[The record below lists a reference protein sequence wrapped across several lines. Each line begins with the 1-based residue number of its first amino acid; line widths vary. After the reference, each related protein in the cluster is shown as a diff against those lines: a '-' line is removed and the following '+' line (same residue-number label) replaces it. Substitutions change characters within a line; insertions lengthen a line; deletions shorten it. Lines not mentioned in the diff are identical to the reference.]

1 MADQDGDKTEA
12 PTPRRRQEAME
23 QGKVARSQDL
33 VAASL
38 LLAMIVLLGWT
49 GQKLFASLMLVMRQ
63 MLDGEAMHDL
73 DARNVFQPLF
83 APMLVVGQALLPLF
97 LGLLVIAVLVNVV
110 QVGLHANPERLQPK
124 LAALNPFKG
133 VSRIFSGGRGV
144 VTMILNLWKLGL
156 VGFVAYTA
164 VHGKLSDIISAS
176 QQSHLQI
183 LSLASTVVYDITFR
197 IAIVLLVLAIIDW
210 AWQKFRFER
219 DLRMT
224 KQEIK
229 DEMKRMDGDPI
240 IKQRRRQIQ
249 MQRAM
254 QRIQKDVP
262 KADVIVTNPTH
273 FAVALQYDAGEMGAP
288 RVVAKGADFLAQKIR
303 QIAVENGIPIIERP
317 PLARALYKDCDIGQE
332 IPEQFYAAV
341 AEILA
346 YVYELTGKRHAGT
359 QARRHEVQ
367 AGAR

>member
-1 MADQDGDKTEA
+1 MAEQDGDKTEA
-12 PTPRRRQEAME
+12 PTPRKRQEAQE

-33 VAASL
+33 VASLL

-49 GQKLFASLMLVMRQ
+49 GQRLFASLRLVMQ
-63 MLDGEAMHDL
+63 QSLDAASMQDL
-73 DARNVFQPLF
+73 DPRHVFQPLI
-83 APMLVVGQALLPLF
+83 APMLVVGQAMLPL
-97 LGLLVIAVLVNVV
+97 LAGLIAIAVLANVV
-110 QVGLHANPERLQPK
+110 QVGLNLNPVRLQPK
-124 LAALNPFKG
+124 LSSLNPVKG
-133 VSRIFSGGRGV
+133 LSRIFSGGRGV
-144 VTMILNLWKLGL
+144 VQMILNLWKLGL
-156 VGFVAYTA
+156 VTFVAYTA

-176 QQSHLQI
+176 QQSHMQI
-183 LSLASTVVYDITFR
+183 LAMASTIVYDITFR

-262 KADVIVTNPTH
+262 QADVIVTNPTH
-273 FAVALQYDAGEMGAP
+273 FAVALKYDADEMSAP
-288 RVVAKGADFLAQKIR
+288 KVVAKGADFLAQKIR

-317 PLARALYKDCDIGQE
+317 PLARALYKDCEIGQQ

-346 YVYELTGKRHAGT
+346 YVYELTGKRSPRP
-359 QARRHEVQ
+359 QA
-367 AGAR
+367 